1 MSDEELNAIA
11 GRIELLVLDVDGV
24 LTDGSITLTPDGGE
38 IKTFHVR
45 DGSALTAWRR
55 CGKKT
60 AIISGR
66 ASPAVSIRAA
76 ELGITEVRLGAKD
89 KGDALIDVARST
101 GSALDRT
108 CAIGDDWP
116 DLPVLTAVALP
127 VAVAD
132 AAPEV
137 RAAAKYVTMTPGGR
151 GAVREVVELILR
163 AQNRWLS
170 VIGADR

>member
-24 LTDGSITLTPDGGE
+24 LTDGSITLTPDGAE

-45 DGSALTAWRR
+45 DGSALTAWRH

-66 ASPAVSIRAA
+66 ASPAVSVRAA

-89 KGDALIDVARST
+89 KGAALIDVARAT

-108 CAIGDDWP
+108 CAMGDDWP

-132 AAPEV
+132 AGPEV
-137 RAAAKYVTMTPGGR
+137 RAAAKYVTMMPGGR
-151 GAVREVVELILR
+151 GAVREVVEWILR
-163 AQNRWLS
+163 AQDRWQS
-170 VIGADR
+170 VIGVDR

>member
-1 MSDEELNAIA
+1 MSDDELNVLAA
-11 GRIELLVLDVDGV
+11 RIELLVLDVDGV
-24 LTDGSITLTPDGGE
+24 LTDGSIMLTPDGGE

-45 DGSALTAWRR
+45 DGSALTAWLRS
-55 CGKKT
+55 GKKT

-76 ELGITEVRLGAKD
+76 ELGIREVRLGVKD
-89 KGDALIDVARST
+89 KGIALSDVARSMGT
-101 GSALDRT
+101 ALDRT

-163 AQNRWLS
+163 AQNRWQS